1 MLDVRPNRVHRE
13 GSLRHP
19 KGSIGEDFG
28 PLLGAVLGTQI
39 GLKGDL
45 FRAV

>member
-19 KGSIGEDFG
+19 KGSIGEGFWAPIGGCFG
-28 PLLGAVLGTQI
+28 YPN
-39 GLKGDL
+39 
-45 FRAV
+45 RAQSGPI